1 MQDSRLQELF
11 QALSNGTLS
20 QEDKEELYLLMAN
33 PLHKNEVREFLNEKW
48 KTANHAGTSFE
59 AEDWE
64 VMLRN
69 IMNANQPAAAVRT
82 IGGRRW
88 LRYAAAILIMLGTGV
103 ATFNFLKTDR
113 PAQVVVENKSA
124 AKHFRNDI
132 APPLSVNAFITL
144 ADGRKI
150 NLDSAGN
157 GILAREG
164 DANVIKRGEGQIA
177 YVGNGNEPQFHTLTN
192 PKGSKVVHLTLEDG
206 TQVWLNTES
215 SITYPTFF
223 KGSERQVEIS
233 GEAYFEVTKNAAM
246 PFLVKK
252 QNDDAKV
259 RVLGTHFNINAY
271 NDEENITVT
280 LMVGSVAVS
289 KGNHERV
296 LQPGQ
301 LAHLFSTRIEVKK
314 DADMEQIMAWKN
326 GYFNFKGA
334 NIKTMMR
341 QIEKWY
347 DLQVVYRDEVKET
360 FYIKMSRNTNIS
372 NVFKILEATG
382 GVHFNIENKKVTVRL

>member
-1 MQDSRLQELF
+1 MQDSRLQVLF
-11 QALSNGTLS
+11 QALSDGTLS
-20 QEDKEELYLLMAN
+20 MEDKEELFLLMAN
-33 PLHKNEVREFLNEKW
+33 PLHADEVRELLDKKW
-48 KTANHAGTSFE
+48 KNFSHAGTSFE

-69 IMNANQPAAAVRT
+69 IINAGKPAAPVRT

-88 LRYAAAILIMLGTGV
+88 LRYAAVLLIVLGTGV
-103 ATFNFLKTDR
+103 VAYNFLKTDK
-113 PAQVVVENKSA
+113 PETVVENKPA
-124 AKHFRNDI
+124 VKQFHNDI
-132 APPLSVNAFITL
+132 APPSSVNAYITL

-157 GILAREG
+157 GILAKEG
-164 DANVIKRGEGQIA
+164 DAKVIKKGDGLIA
-177 YVGNGNEPQFHTLTN
+177 YIGNGKEPQFNTLTN
-192 PKGSKVVHLTLEDG
+192 PKGSKVVSLTLADG

-223 KGSERQVEIS
+223 KGNERQVEIS
-233 GEAYFEVTKNAAM
+233 GEAYFEVTKNTRM

-252 QNDDAKV
+252 QNDDAMV

-280 LMVGSVAVS
+280 LLAGSVAVS
-289 KGNHERV
+289 RGNQERV

-301 LAHLFSTRIEVKK
+301 LARLFSTRIEVKK

-334 NIKTMMR
+334 DIKTMMR

-372 NVFKILEATG
+372 NVFRILEATG
-382 GVHFNIENKKVTVRL
+382 GVHFNIENKKVTIKL